1 MANSKALVIS
11 RTTDAASSG
20 YLDFY
25 QRLRE
30 RLRHSLDRR
39 KAGPTAAAGKK
50 TAFGGLVEYLS
61 TLPDLFHLAV
71 SLLLDR
77 SVPTDNKGALIAAVA
92 YVMSPIDLIPDALP
106 IAGWVDDLIVIIVA
120 LNKFLETEKP
130 EVAAAV
136 KRHWAGDQDVF
147 EVLKHLLAVGD
158 GAIEFFPK
166 RMTRMLRDMFR

>member
-1 MANSKALVIS
+1 MSHSKALVLSEADDPS
-11 RTTDAASSG
+11 RGA

-25 QRLRE
+25 QRLRT
-30 RLRHSLDRR
+30 RIRHSLARR
-39 KAGPTAAAGKK
+39 AKPASPANRS
-50 TAFGGLVEYLS
+50 AFGGLVEYLA

-71 SLLLDR
+71 NLLLDKA
-77 SVPTDNKGALIAAVA
+77 VPTENKGALIAALV

-130 EVAAAV
+130 ELAAAV
-136 KRHWAGDQDVF
+136 QRHWAGDEDVF
-147 EVLKHLLAVGD
+147 ALLKHLLAIGD

-166 RMTRMLRDMFR
+166 RLTRMMRDMFR